1 MTLSTDIFGSNE
13 GKFSSQCSKETTF
26 CPSGHYFEACDKEN
40 EARCVQCDSKSYQPD
55 RNGPMDKCKTKT
67 QCDRPNMGYAD
78 RGSTVRDAKC
88 RCNPGF
94 HFRKGDHTLCIPN
107 RECPIG
113 YGQTDY
119 GDCENCHQ
127 RNMYSDQPDK
137 IQRCQVLRN
146 CEKENRCTKLRSDGT
161 FNNVCDKYP
170 TKDISNCTDPR
181 PMANSHKALT
191 SNGAAPLY
199 AGAAVGAIFFLV
211 VIFFLV
217 MFLLWKRRRAQS
229 KEDALSRDQIESL
242 LERIVTRSEGDEP
255 YSRKGNNVI
264 GLAEIKN
271 EFFNFVISVFLVIA
285 AAFREIED
293 RIDRQIWKLPQE
305 LFREHMQPAM
315 YEVIVEKYKD
325 KDHKYAI
332 NGYLQ
337 DWREWKGEN
346 SEAISHLFKCL
357 RLVEREDIVYEIC
370 NKFREGYPEVVMDAE
385 VKLDNGIV
393 KKNSHQITFKEYLK
407 ETLCCCCSSKRKKYA
422 EKGEPMETQDSLLSP
437 QEVKAKEAEAEVVD
451 KEKLDEPDDVAPL
464 SPSEAGAIYRER
476 PSPSAPVID
485 DAGNVHVIIPMNRA
499 YSFPVQAS
507 S

>member
-1 MTLSTDIFGSNE
+1 MAICMYYPNLSKCRNNKFGSND
-13 GKFSSQCSKETTF
+13 GSTSSKCSKNTTY
-26 CPSGHYFEACDKEN
+26 CPPGHYYEVCDQDRG
-40 EARCVQCDSKSYQPD
+40 ARCVQCDSKSYQPD
-55 RNGPMDKCKTKT
+55 NNGPLDKCKTRT
-67 QCDRPNMGYAD
+67 QCNRRHMQYAD
-78 RGSTVRDAKC
+78 VGSTIRDASC

-94 HFRKGDHTLCIPN
+94 HFRKGDNSLCMPN
-107 RECPIG
+107 RVCPVG
-113 YGQTDY
+113 YGQADY
-119 GDCENCHQ
+119 GNCEDCHK
-127 RNMYSDQPDK
+127 RNAYSDRADTV
-137 IQRCQVLRN
+137 QRCLPLKN
-146 CEKENRCTKLRSDGT
+146 CEKENRCTKRRSNGT
-161 FNNVCDKYP
+161 FNNECDVP

-181 PMANSHKALT
+181 STPDSQRSLQSAV
-191 SNGAAPLY
+191 AAPVY
-199 AGAAVGAIFFLV
+199 AGAAVGAIIFLV
-211 VIFFLV
+211 LLFFLV

-255 YSRKGNNVI
+255 YSRK
-264 GLAEIKN
+264 
-271 EFFNFVISVFLVIA
+271 VIA
-285 AAFREIED
+285 ASFREIED

-305 LFREHMQPAM
+305 LFRDHMQPAM
-315 YEVIVEKYKD
+315 YEVIVEKYKE

-346 SEAISHLFKCL
+346 SEAIAHLFKCL

-393 KKNSHQITFKEYLK
+393 KKRSHQITFEEYLK
-407 ETLCCCCSSKRKKYA
+407 ETLCCCSSKRKRYT
-422 EKGEPMETQDSLLSP
+422 EKGEPAETQDSLLSP
-437 QEVKAKEAEAEVVD
+437 QEVKAREAEVTD
-451 KEKLDEPDDVAPL
+451 KERLNEPDDVPPL

-485 DAGNVHVIIPMNRA
+485 DVGNVHVIIPMNRA